1 LRLRGFATPRNAGLD
16 DDRISFDAAMTARE
30 GLEQL
35 VRQFHPCDFASSRE
49 TFPFSIFSRQDA
61 KGAKVFDPG
70 ARGLVI
76 YRMFHLSGTIPFTP
90 MA

>member
-1 LRLRGFATPRNAGLD
+1 MDGLRAPFVSHSPAP
-16 DDRISFDAAMTARE
+16 
-30 GLEQL
+30 
-35 VRQFHPCDFASSRE
+35 DFASGFFLASFASLRE

-76 YRMFHLSGTIPFTP
+76 YWVLDAFGAIPFTP